1 MIRGRTRHERLLL
14 ILLALLLNGAALAA
28 DSSLSSNSLDAAAA
42 RYTVTTTK
50 PFDDVVAD
58 LEFAISE
65 NNYRIT
71 GRNQIGKAIADSEN
85 IAFPRSTIIHF
96 CNLQTA
102 KEVFDLNPDFLLHMP
117 CRITLREKQGDV
129 VIEARLVPE
138 NDPKL
143 TGITARINAML
154 RRIADYAAK

>member
-1 MIRGRTRHERLLL
+1 MIRERTRRAQLLL
-14 ILLALLLNGAALAA
+14 ILLTLLVNGAALAA
-28 DSSLSSNSLDAAAA
+28 DTALSSKSLDAATS
-42 RYTVTTTK
+42 RYTVTTSK

-71 GRNQIGKAIADSEN
+71 GRNQIGKAIAQSEN
-85 IAFPRSTIIHF
+85 IGFPRSTIIHF

-102 KEVFDLNPDFLLHMP
+102 KEVFNLNPDFLLHMP

-143 TGITARINAML
+143 TEITARINAML
-154 RRIADYAAK
+154 RRIADYAAR